1 MIRAEPRPTWAVELL
16 AQRARDVIQC
26 VTPDRGCKAA
36 PFKEPP
42 LTAESGGATRAALLA
57 MREHRGTGSS
67 NPLPSSG
74 ESTNHRFLSGCLGA
88 KACGLRSRTDSVGE
102 VLYAVRD
109 LGTGPQPG
117 DLSDPLGN
125 DAMLAAAGRRAAIM
139 QRGLAA
145 AAASLRGRNAGAL
158 ST

>member
-1 MIRAEPRPTWAVELL
+1 MRTSLSALAELMVR
-16 AQRARDVIQC
+16 IQS
-26 VTPDRGCKAA
+26 
-36 PFKEPP
+36 PP
-42 LTAESGGATRAALLA
+42 AESRQSIG
-57 MREHRGTGSS
+57 
-67 NPLPSSG
+67 
-74 ESTNHRFLSGCLGA
+74 FLSGCLGV
-88 KACGLRSRTDSVGE
+88 KACALRSRTDSVGE

-125 DAMLAAAGRRAAIM
+125 DPMLAAAGRRAAIM